1 MKRPIL
7 WTTIFMICGIYMR
20 LGISKVICLVSF
32 LFLLFFLF
40 RFVINKKKPAYL
52 LLLFFVPLGFFSAG
66 VHWQAEQSLLTK
78 TVTGE
83 GVILEEGETTS
94 GNQKLTLR
102 CSLEKQEKP
111 CKVYAVWVGEER
123 FQEGERVAFS
133 GEIVPFSKQSYPG
146 GYDEQLYLLTK
157 GYEYKLYPEKIK
169 VTGQDTSLSVRLARA
184 RAGVQMVLDRILPA
198 EESGLMQAVLT
209 GDKEKIPEE
218 SYTLYSK
225 AGVVHVL
232 CISGLHL
239 SILALYLAFFL
250 EKALGRSKRT
260 SALVTIFA
268 VFAFLL
274 FIKSSPSSY
283 RAALMITVVLL
294 GRAFY
299 RLPDALNTMA
309 IAAFLLLLFQPLYL
323 FHAGFQLSFLT
334 VFGIWF
340 GIGRMERKKKKD
352 RGKFDW
358 LKESL
363 LVSFYASLFS
373 YPAVAYYFSSVS
385 GRHFR
390 ESSDCAVERL
400 ASGIRTSECLAWCSL
415 SARGHLCSR
424 ECLCHF
430 AGFQNC
436 LHSTGSSAL
445 CVCTRWVS
453 ILPVHCA
460 VLCPAV
466 FRSGIRRQKGQLE
479 GWGDAERGTVL
490 CGV

>member
-32 LFLLFFLF
+32 LFLFFFLF

-323 FHAGFQLSFLT
+323 FHAG
-334 VFGIWF
+334 
-340 GIGRMERKKKKD
+340 
-352 RGKFDW
+352 
-358 LKESL
+358 
-363 LVSFYASLFS
+363 LF
-373 YPAVAYYFSSVS
+373 FFRLS

-415 SARGHLCSR
+415 SARGHLCGR

>member
-1 MKRPIL
+1 
-7 WTTIFMICGIYMR
+7 
-20 LGISKVICLVSF
+20 
-32 LFLLFFLF
+32 
-40 RFVINKKKPAYL
+40 
-52 LLLFFVPLGFFSAG
+52 
-66 VHWQAEQSLLTK
+66 
-78 TVTGE
+78 
-83 GVILEEGETTS
+83 
-94 GNQKLTLR
+94 
-102 CSLEKQEKP
+102 
-111 CKVYAVWVGEER
+111 
-123 FQEGERVAFS
+123 
-133 GEIVPFSKQSYPG
+133 
-146 GYDEQLYLLTK
+146 
-157 GYEYKLYPEKIK
+157 
-169 VTGQDTSLSVRLARA
+169 
-184 RAGVQMVLDRILPA
+184 
-198 EESGLMQAVLT
+198 MQAVLT

-363 LVSFYASLFS
+363 LVSLYASLFS

-385 GRHFR
+385 LVGIFANLLIVPL
-390 ESSDCAVERL
+390 SGLLLGFGLLSVLLGAV
-400 ASGIRTSECLAWCSL
+400 CLPA
-415 SARGHLCSR
+415 GR

-479 GWGDAERGTVL
+479 GWGGAECGTVL

>member
-32 LFLLFFLF
+32 LFLLFFMF

-102 CSLEKQEKP
+102 CSLEKQGKP

-268 VFAFLL
+268 VFSFLL
-274 FIKSSPSSY
+274 FIKSSLSSY

-340 GIGRMERKKKKD
+340 GIGRMERKKK
-352 RGKFDW
+352 
-358 LKESL
+358 E
-363 LVSFYASLFS
+363 
-373 YPAVAYYFSSVS
+373 
-385 GRHFR
+385 
-390 ESSDCAVERL
+390 
-400 ASGIRTSECLAWCSL
+400 
-415 SARGHLCSR
+415 
-424 ECLCHF
+424 
-430 AGFQNC
+430 
-436 LHSTGSSAL
+436 
-445 CVCTRWVS
+445 
-453 ILPVHCA
+453 
-460 VLCPAV
+460 
-466 FRSGIRRQKGQLE
+466 GQ
-479 GWGDAERGTVL
+479 G
-490 CGV
+490 

>member
-32 LFLLFFLF
+32 LFLLFFMF

-111 CKVYAVWVGEER
+111 CKVYAVWIGEER

-232 CISGLHL
+232 CISGVKTLKL
-239 SILALYLAFFL
+239 DIPLVPKTRINWAF
-250 EKALGRSKRT
+250 
-260 SALVTIFA
+260 
-268 VFAFLL
+268 
-274 FIKSSPSSY
+274 
-283 RAALMITVVLL
+283 VLL
-294 GRAFY
+294 HI
-299 RLPDALNTMA
+299 A
-309 IAAFLLLLFQPLYL
+309 IIY
-323 FHAGFQLSFLT
+323 
-334 VFGIWF
+334 I
-340 GIGRMERKKKKD
+340 
-352 RGKFDW
+352 
-358 LKESL
+358 LKL
-363 LVSFYASLFS
+363 
-373 YPAVAYYFSSVS
+373 
-385 GRHFR
+385 
-390 ESSDCAVERL
+390 
-400 ASGIRTSECLAWCSL
+400 CLDEEIIPRC
-415 SARGHLCSR
+415 RFPCSR
-424 ECLCHF
+424 GYLTKCI
-430 AGFQNC
+430 N
-436 LHSTGSSAL
+436 
-445 CVCTRWVS
+445 W
-453 ILPVHCA
+453 
-460 VLCPAV
+460 
-466 FRSGIRRQKGQLE
+466 QKKQ
-479 GWGDAERGTVL
+479 
-490 CGV
+490 

>member
-32 LFLLFFLF
+32 LFLLFFMF

-111 CKVYAVWVGEER
+111 CKVYAVWIGEER

-209 GDKEKIPEE
+209 GDKEKIPDE

-363 LVSFYASLFS
+363 LVSLYASLFS

-385 GRHFR
+385 LVGIFANLLIVPL
-390 ESSDCAVERL
+390 SGLLLGFGLLSVLLGAVCL
-400 ASGIRTSECLAWCSL
+400 PAGI
-415 SARGHLCSR
+415 
-424 ECLCHF
+424 F
-430 AGFQNC
+430 AA
-436 LHSTGSSAL
+436 GSVYAIL
-445 CVCTRWVS
+445 QAFKIVCTALVR
-453 ILPVHCA
+453 LPFVGVHPTCP
-460 VLCPAV
+460 LCCTMSCCFSFWNTA
-466 FRSGIRRQKGQLE
+466 
-479 GWGDAERGTVL
+479 AERAAGRL
-490 CGV
+490 GRC

>member
-209 GDKEKIPEE
+209 GDKEKIPDE

-232 CISGLHL
+232 CISGVKTLKLDIPLVPETRINWAFVPLHIAIIY
-239 SILALYLAFFL
+239 ILKL
-250 EKALGRSKRT
+250 
-260 SALVTIFA
+260 
-268 VFAFLL
+268 
-274 FIKSSPSSY
+274 
-283 RAALMITVVLL
+283 
-294 GRAFY
+294 
-299 RLPDALNTMA
+299 
-309 IAAFLLLLFQPLYL
+309 
-323 FHAGFQLSFLT
+323 
-334 VFGIWF
+334 
-340 GIGRMERKKKKD
+340 
-352 RGKFDW
+352 
-358 LKESL
+358 
-363 LVSFYASLFS
+363 
-373 YPAVAYYFSSVS
+373 
-385 GRHFR
+385 
-390 ESSDCAVERL
+390 
-400 ASGIRTSECLAWCSL
+400 CLDEEIIPRC
-415 SARGHLCSR
+415 RFPCSR
-424 ECLCHF
+424 GYLTKCI
-430 AGFQNC
+430 N
-436 LHSTGSSAL
+436 
-445 CVCTRWVS
+445 W
-453 ILPVHCA
+453 
-460 VLCPAV
+460 
-466 FRSGIRRQKGQLE
+466 QKK
-479 GWGDAERGTVL
+479 
-490 CGV
+490 